1 MAESV
6 TADGECVLYHAG
18 RRWRVV
24 SGVAEDLG
32 AIEGAKP
39 GQLLSPAGDQALIVH
54 GHDLAVLDIS
64 SGAERRLPA
73 DGEERYAGGQCTC
86 AALLAIARRHADT
99 PLMPFGRSWITAGKN
114 VMSLQEEQR

>member
-24 SGVAEDLG
+24 SCVAEDLG

-64 SGAERRLPA
+64 SGAERRLND
-73 DGEERYAGGQCTC
+73 DGEEIYAWGKYHD
-86 AALLAIARRHADT
+86 AALLALERRKAHIL
-99 PLMPFGRSWITAGKN
+99 LMTIGRA
-114 VMSLQEEQR
+114 